1 MDLTGIAALITAL
14 IAAITTAAGAVF
26 AAWRWA
32 VAQGKKD
39 ALAEQVQKT
48 LTAKDAE
55 IAELN
60 EDKRQ
65 LEAWVEALTRPSG
78 RSQ

>member
-1 MDLTGIAALITAL
+1 MDFTGVAALITAIVAA
-14 IAAITTAAGAVF
+14 IAALY
-26 AAWRWA
+26 RWA

-48 LTAKDAE
+48 MAAKDAE

-65 LEAWVEALTRPSG
+65 LESWIEALTRPPG